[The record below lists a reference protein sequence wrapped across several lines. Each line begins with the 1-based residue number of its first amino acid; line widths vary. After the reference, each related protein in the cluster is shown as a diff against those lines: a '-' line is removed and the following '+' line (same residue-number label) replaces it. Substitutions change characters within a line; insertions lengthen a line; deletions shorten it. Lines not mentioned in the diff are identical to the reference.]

1 MYVYRELVSL
11 ESLNLA
17 AFLTS
22 LVFLGLSAHSDLKTR
37 EVSNWVWAVYLPA
50 AIVMLG
56 LRLLVAPALLIVS
69 LVSIL
74 SILCIAYL
82 MFRFGL
88 FGGADLK
95 ALACL
100 GIALPT
106 TPMTQLI
113 PSTTPNPLFPLA
125 VLYNAYFFSISVI
138 LYSFV
143 RNVYWKSRKGRMLFT
158 DYVKTSLG
166 EKVVALLS
174 GYRTDFGTLKRK
186 VHLYPMEEIRTAN
199 GVTYR
204 RLKFFTNAEADRNQL
219 VDSLEPFLSDS
230 QKEAVWVSPGI
241 PLLFFILIS
250 LISTGL
256 IGDALLWIIIHVM
269 RIL

>member
-1 MYVYRELVSL
+1 VYWNLVTLENLNLLAFLVSL
-11 ESLNLA
+11 G
-17 AFLTS
+17 FL
-22 LVFLGLSAHSDLKTR
+22 VLSAYSDLKTR
-37 EVSNWVWAVYLPA
+37 EVSNWVWAAYLPVA
-50 AIVMLG
+50 MVILG
-56 LRLLVAPALLIVS
+56 LRLFVAPGLLIVS

-74 SILCIAYL
+74 SILCISYL

-100 GIALPT
+100 GVALPT
-106 TPMTQLI
+106 APMTQLI

-125 VLYNAYFFSISVI
+125 VLYNAYFFSVSVI

-158 DYVKTSLG
+158 DYVRTSLG

-174 GYRTDFGTLKRK
+174 GYRTDFETLRRK
-186 VHLYPMEEIRTAN
+186 VHLYPMEEIRIAN

-204 RLKFFTNAEADRNQL
+204 RLKFSINAEADRNQL
-219 VDSLEPFLSDS
+219 INSLEPLLSDS

-241 PLLFFILIS
+241 PLLFFIMIA

-256 IGDALLWIIIHVM
+256 ICDALLWIIIDAM